1 MIVVAVIALLG
12 AVVLP
17 AYQSQIRKAHRAD
30 AKASLTTA
38 AQMMERYITEK
49 STYATAT
56 LGSGGVFADRSENG
70 YYALALTDLSAAT
83 FTLTAAPQGSQ
94 ASDPCGTY
102 TLNQAGARGVT
113 GGSLSAAE
121 CW

>member
-1 MIVVAVIALLG
+1 
-12 AVVLP
+12 
-17 AYQSQIRKAHRAD
+17 
-30 AKASLTTA
+30 
-38 AQMMERYITEK
+38 MMERYITEK